1 MYRVM
6 FVDDEYM
13 ILEGLKWIISWQELG
28 FEIVKTARSAQE
40 ALAFLET
47 ESIDVLLTD
56 ITMPEMSGIELLA
69 QLIRSHSFP
78 AS

>member
-13 ILEGLKWIISWQELG
+13 ILEGLKWIIPWQKLG

-56 ITMPEMSGIELLA
+56 ITMPEMSGINN
-69 QLIRSHSFP
+69 
-78 AS
+78 

>member
-13 ILEGLKWIISWQELG
+13 ILEGLKWIIPWQKLG

-47 ESIDVLLTD
+47 E
-56 ITMPEMSGIELLA
+56 
-69 QLIRSHSFP
+69 
-78 AS
+78 

>member
-13 ILEGLKWIISWQELG
+13 ILEGLKWIIPWQELG

-56 ITMPEMSGIELLA
+56 ITMPEMSGIEL
-69 QLIRSHSFP
+69 IDDI
-78 AS
+78 

>member
-13 ILEGLKWIISWQELG
+13 ILEGLKWIIPWQELG
-28 FEIVKTARSAQE
+28 FEIVKQRVVRKKHW
-40 ALAFLET
+40 LLET

-56 ITMPEMSGIELLA
+56 ITMPEMSGIELIEQAKKKDINL
-69 QLIRSHSFP
+69 LV
-78 AS
+78 